1 MRVYMVLNQ
10 AKRLICRIENRLPF
24 SDTKIEI
31 WETDDQN
38 FYLLKIHLNLCEIL
52 NRVLKSDI
60 WI

>member
-1 MRVYMVLNQ
+1 MVLNQ

-38 FYLLKIHLNLCEIL
+38 FYFLKIYLNLFEIS
-52 NRVLKSDI
+52 NRVLKFENLFSI
-60 WI
+60 

>member
-1 MRVYMVLNQ
+1 MVLNQ

-38 FYLLKIHLNLCEIL
+38 FYLLKIHLNLFEIS
-52 NRVLKSDI
+52 NQVFKFEN
-60 WI
+60 

>member
-1 MRVYMVLNQ
+1 MVLNQ

-52 NRVLKSDI
+52 NRVLKSDN
-60 WI
+60 